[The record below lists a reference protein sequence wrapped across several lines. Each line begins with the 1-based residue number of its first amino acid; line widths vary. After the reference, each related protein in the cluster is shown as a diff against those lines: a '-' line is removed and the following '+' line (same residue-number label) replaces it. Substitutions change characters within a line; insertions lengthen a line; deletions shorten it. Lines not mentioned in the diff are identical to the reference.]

1 MICAGARPG
10 AGPRRE
16 AAGDMKLYYSPTS
29 PYVRKVRVVAIEK
42 GLADRIELVAA
53 SPWPDPAAVAVVNPL
68 GKVPALVTDD
78 GVALYDSP
86 VICEYLD
93 VLVPA
98 APLIPRSGAGRW
110 QVLRCQALC
119 DGILDAAVAIV
130 LERRR
135 PEAERSATTQNRA
148 ADAIR
153 RSVAALATELRPASA
168 GFDLGQISIA
178 VALGYLEFRLG
189 DLDLGVGGP
198 AIRDWWTATRDRPS
212 LVATRPP

>member
-1 MICAGARPG
+1 
-10 AGPRRE
+10 
-16 AAGDMKLYYSPTS
+16 MKLYYSPTS

-42 GLADRIELVAA
+42 GLADRVELVAA
-53 SPWPDPAAVAVVNPL
+53 SPWPDPAAVAAVNPL

-78 GVALYDSP
+78 GLALYDSP

-98 APLIPRSGAGRW
+98 APLIPRSGSARW

-119 DGILDAAVAIV
+119 DGILDAAVGIV

-135 PEAERSATTQNRA
+135 PEAERSMSSQQRS

-153 RSVAALATELRPASA
+153 RSVVALVTELRPAGA
-168 GFDLGQISIA
+168 AFDLGQISIA

-189 DLDLGVGGP
+189 DLDLGAGLP
-198 AIRDWWTATRDRPS
+198 AIHNWWAAIRERPS
-212 LVATRPP
+212 LVATRPS

>member
-1 MICAGARPG
+1 
-10 AGPRRE
+10 
-16 AAGDMKLYYSPTS
+16 MKLYYSPTS

-42 GLADRIELVAA
+42 GLADRVALVLAN
-53 SPWPDPAAVAVVNPL
+53 PWPDPAAVAAVNPL

-78 GVALYDSP
+78 GLALYDSP

-93 VLVPA
+93 SLVPA
-98 APLIPRSGAGRW
+98 APLIPRSGSGRW

-119 DGILDAAVAIV
+119 DGILDAAVGIV

-135 PEAERSATTQNRA
+135 PEAERSMASQERS

-153 RSVAALATELRPASA
+153 RSVTALAAELRPPGAA
-168 GFDLGQISIA
+168 FDLGQIAVA
-178 VALGYLEFRLG
+178 VALGYIEFRLG
-189 DLDLGVGGP
+189 DLDLGTGRS
-198 AIRDWWTATRDRPS
+198 AIRDWWIAMRERPS

>member
-1 MICAGARPG
+1 
-10 AGPRRE
+10 
-16 AAGDMKLYYSPTS
+16 MKLYYSPTS
-29 PYVRKVRVVAIEK
+29 PYARKVRVVAIEK
-42 GLADRIELVAA
+42 GLADRVELVAA
-53 SPWPDPAAVAVVNPL
+53 SPWPDPAAVAAVNPL

-78 GVALYDSP
+78 GIALYDSP

-98 APLIPRSGAGRW
+98 APLIPRSGVARW

-119 DGILDAAVAIV
+119 DGILDAAVGIV

-135 PEAERSATTQNRA
+135 PDGERSASAEQRSV
-148 ADAIR
+148 DAIR
-153 RSVAALATELRPASA
+153 RSVAALGCELRPASA

-189 DLDLGVGGP
+189 DLELGVGQ
-198 AIRDWWTATRDRPS
+198 AVIRDWWAVARERPS
-212 LVATRPP
+212 LVATRPT

>member
-1 MICAGARPG
+1 
-10 AGPRRE
+10 
-16 AAGDMKLYYSPTS
+16 MKLYYSPTS

-42 GLADRIELVAA
+42 GIADRVELVEA
-53 SPWPDPAAVAVVNPL
+53 SPWPDPASVARVNPL

-98 APLIPRSGAGRW
+98 APLLPRSGAARW

-135 PEAERSATTQNRA
+135 PEAERSAAAQQRA
-148 ADAIR
+148 TDAIR
-153 RSVAALATELRPASA
+153 RSVAALVAELKPATAA
-168 GFDLGQISIA
+168 FDLGQISAA

-189 DLDLGVGGP
+189 ELELGTAHGP
-198 AIRDWWTATRDRPS
+198 LRDWWTAVRERPS

>member
-1 MICAGARPG
+1 
-10 AGPRRE
+10 
-16 AAGDMKLYYSPTS
+16 MKLYSSPTS

-42 GLADRIELVAA
+42 GLADRIELVTAT
-53 SPWPDPAAVAVVNPL
+53 PWPDPAAVAAVNPL

-98 APLIPRSGAGRW
+98 APLIPRSGGGRW

-135 PEAERSATTQNRA
+135 PEAERSVASQQRSQ
-148 ADAIR
+148 DAIR
-153 RSVAALATELRPASA
+153 RSVAALVPELRPATA

-189 DLDLGVGGP
+189 DLELGVAHP
-198 AIRDWWTATRDRPS
+198 AIRDWWTTTRERAS
-212 LVATRPP
+212 LVATRPT

>member
-1 MICAGARPG
+1 
-10 AGPRRE
+10 
-16 AAGDMKLYYSPTS
+16 MKLYFSPTS

-42 GLADRIELVAA
+42 GLADRVELVAA
-53 SPWPDPAAVAVVNPL
+53 TPWPDPAAVAAVNPL

-119 DGILDAAVAIV
+119 DGILDAAVGIV

-135 PEAERSATTQNRA
+135 PEGARSAATEQRSV
-148 ADAIR
+148 DALR
-153 RSVAALATELRPASA
+153 RSVAALGSELRPVSA

-189 DLDLGVGGP
+189 DLELGTDLVT
-198 AIRDWWTATRDRPS
+198 IRDWWAVARERPS
-212 LVATRPP
+212 LVATRPT

>member
-1 MICAGARPG
+1 
-10 AGPRRE
+10 
-16 AAGDMKLYYSPTS
+16 MKLYYSPTS
-29 PYVRKVRVVAIEK
+29 PYVRKVRIVAIEK
-42 GLADRIELVAA
+42 GLADRVELVTAI
-53 SPWPDPAAVAVVNPL
+53 PWPDPTAIAAVNPL

-98 APLIPRSGAGRW
+98 APLLPRSGAGRW

-119 DGILDAAVAIV
+119 DGILDAAVGVV

-135 PEAERSATTQNRA
+135 PEAERSATAEQRSVE
-148 ADAIR
+148 AIR
-153 RSVAALATELRPASA
+153 RSVAALAVELRPPGSA
-168 GFDLGQISIA
+168 FDLGQISIA

-189 DLDLGVGGP
+189 AEALGTEQP
-198 AIRDWWTATRDRPS
+198 AIRDWWAATRERPS
-212 LVATRPP
+212 LVATRPN

>member
-1 MICAGARPG
+1 
-10 AGPRRE
+10 
-16 AAGDMKLYYSPTS
+16 MKLYHSPTS

-42 GLADRIELVAA
+42 GLADRIELVDAV
-53 SPWPDPAAVAVVNPL
+53 PWPDPAAVAAVNPL
-68 GKVPALVTDD
+68 GKVPALLTDD

-119 DGILDAAVAIV
+119 DGILDAAVGIV

-135 PEAERSATTQNRA
+135 PPAERSQASLDRA
-148 ADAIR
+148 AEAIR
-153 RSVAALATELRPASA
+153 RSVGALGPELRPAGTA
-168 GFDLGQISIA
+168 FDLGQISIA
-178 VALGYLEFRLG
+178 VALGYLEFRLA
-189 DLDLGVGGP
+189 DLELGVTRP
-198 AIRDWWTATRDRPS
+198 VIRDWWAATRERPS

>member
-1 MICAGARPG
+1 
-10 AGPRRE
+10 
-16 AAGDMKLYYSPTS
+16 MKLYSSPTS

-42 GLADRIELVAA
+42 GLSDRIELVAA
-53 SPWPDPAAVAVVNPL
+53 NPWPDPAAVVAVNPL

-78 GVALYDSP
+78 GLALYDSP

-93 VLVPA
+93 SLVPA
-98 APLIPRSGAGRW
+98 APLIPRSGSGRW

-119 DGILDAAVAIV
+119 DGVLDAAVAIV

-135 PEAERSATTQNRA
+135 PEAERSMLSQNRA

-153 RSVAALATELRPASA
+153 RSVAALAGELRPAGA
-168 GFDLGQISIA
+168 AFDLGQIAIA

-189 DLDLGVGGP
+189 DLELGAGQG
-198 AIRDWWTATRDRPS
+198 AMRDWWAATRERPS
-212 LVATRPP
+212 LLATRPA

>member
-1 MICAGARPG
+1 MQ
-10 AGPRRE
+10 
-16 AAGDMKLYYSPTS
+16 LYYSPTS

-42 GLADRIELVAA
+42 GLADRIELVTA
-53 SPWPDPAAVAVVNPL
+53 SPWPDPTAVARVNPL

-93 VLVPA
+93 ALVPA
-98 APLIPRSGAGRW
+98 APLIPRSGSGRW

-119 DGILDAAVAIV
+119 DGILDAAVAVV

-135 PEAERSATTQNRA
+135 PEAERSAAAQQRA
-148 ADAIR
+148 IDAIR
-153 RSVAALATELRPASA
+153 RSVAALAPELRTGGAP
-168 GFDLGQISIA
+168 FDLGQISTA

-189 DLDLGVGGP
+189 DVELGMDQP
-198 AIRDWWTATRDRPS
+198 AIRDWWAATRDRPS
-212 LVATRPP
+212 LVMTRPS